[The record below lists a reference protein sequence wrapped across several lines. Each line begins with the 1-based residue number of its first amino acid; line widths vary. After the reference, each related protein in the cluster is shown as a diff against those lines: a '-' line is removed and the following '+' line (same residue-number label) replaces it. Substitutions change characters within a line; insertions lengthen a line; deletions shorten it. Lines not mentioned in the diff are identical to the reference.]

1 MNEPRRF
8 LDDADASPE
17 VRRLLAAAEPPGA
30 PDPARLARSRRR
42 VAAVASLPVV
52 GGSLVLVQ
60 KLALGALL
68 GSVVGLGV
76 EVGRRTLAPTPKA
89 ASVVAPRIER
99 VPVPKAPPRANLA
112 VHPAPDLPAPEPSTL
127 APLPSV
133 GHQGSTAPPPVTP
146 PSASAGV
153 TRELELLEAARRLI
167 DTDPSRSLGLLEQH
181 AKESPHGTLVI
192 ERELLV
198 IQALARS
205 GRLAEAKARAARFR
219 AAHPESLYEERIT
232 RILAP

>member
-8 LDDADASPE
+8 LDDASAPPD
-17 VRRLLAAAEPPGA
+17 VRRLLAAAEPPGN
-30 PDPARLARSRRR
+30 PEPARLARSRRR
-42 VAAVASLPVV
+42 VMALASLPVV

-76 EVGRRTLAPTPKA
+76 EVGRRTLAPPPPA
-89 ASVVAPRIER
+89 ASAVVPRAARPAAPR
-99 VPVPKAPPRANLA
+99 APLRANVD
-112 VHPAPDLPAPEPSTL
+112 VHPAPDLPAPEPSAV
-127 APLPSV
+127 APIPSV
-133 GHQGSTAPPPVTP
+133 GRQGSAAPPSVSP

-167 DTDPSRSLGLLEQH
+167 ETDPGRALTILEQH
-181 AKESPHGTLVI
+181 AQESPHGTLVI

-198 IQALARS
+198 IQAIARS

-232 RILAP
+232 RILGP

>member
-8 LDDADASPE
+8 LDDNDASPD
-17 VRRLLAAAEPPGA
+17 VRRLLAAAEPFGSA
-30 PDPARLARSRRR
+30 DPARLARSRRR
-42 VAAVASLPVV
+42 VVALASLPVV

-76 EVGRRTLAPTPKA
+76 EVGRRTLAPVPPA
-89 ASVVAPRIER
+89 PSAVAPRAARAAVSR
-99 VPVPKAPPRANLA
+99 VPQRTGVE
-112 VHPAPDLPAPEPSTL
+112 VHPAPDLPAPEPSAA
-127 APLPSV
+127 APIPSAGRSSPSV
-133 GHQGSTAPPPVTP
+133 PLAVSP
-146 PSASAGV
+146 PSPSAGV

-167 DTDPSRSLGLLEQH
+167 ETDPGRALGLLEQD
-181 AKESPHGTLVI
+181 ARESPRGTLVI

-232 RILAP
+232 RILAR

>member
-8 LDDADASPE
+8 LDDDAASPE

-30 PDPARLARSRRR
+30 LDPARLARSRRR
-42 VAAVASLPVV
+42 VVALASLPMV

-68 GSVVGLGV
+68 GSVVGVGL
-76 EVGRRTLAPTPKA
+76 EVGRRTLAPAPPA
-89 ASVVAPRIER
+89 ASVVVPR
-99 VPVPKAPPRANLA
+99 PQASAVPKAPRPSVAL
-112 VHPAPDLPAPEPSTL
+112 HPAPELPVAEPS
-127 APLPSV
+127 AVGPMPSV
-133 GHQGSTAPPPVTP
+133 VPPTFAAPPPVSP
-146 PSASAGV
+146 PSPSAGV
-153 TRELELLEAARRLI
+153 TRELELLEAARRLV
-167 DTDPSRSLGLLEQH
+167 DSDPARALGLLEQH
-181 AKESPHGTLVI
+181 ATESPRGTLVI

-198 IQALARS
+198 IQALVRA

>member
-1 MNEPRRF
+1 VNEPRRF
-8 LDDADASPE
+8 LDDDDASPE
-17 VRRLLAAAEPPGA
+17 VRRLLAAAERPGA

-42 VAAVASLPVV
+42 VMALASLPMV

-76 EVGRRTLAPTPKA
+76 EVGRRTLAPAPPV
-89 ASVVAPRIER
+89 ASVVVPRAQR
-99 VPVPKAPPRANLA
+99 PVVPKAPRPSVALQ
-112 VHPAPDLPAPEPSTL
+112 PTPELPAPEPPAS
-127 APLPSV
+127 APSPSAS
-133 GHQGSTAPPPVTP
+133 QRAAASQPPVLP
-146 PSASAGV
+146 PSPSAGV
-153 TRELELLEAARRLI
+153 TRELELLEAARRLV
-167 DTDPSRSLGLLEQH
+167 DADPTRALGLLEQH